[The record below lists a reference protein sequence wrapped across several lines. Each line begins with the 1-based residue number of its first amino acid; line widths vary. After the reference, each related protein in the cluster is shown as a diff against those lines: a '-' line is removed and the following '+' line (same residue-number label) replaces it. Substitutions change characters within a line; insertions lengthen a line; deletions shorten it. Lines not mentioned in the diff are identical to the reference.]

1 MKTNNLI
8 RKVVAMVALIGL
20 VSYGY
25 INFIN
30 ENPETK
36 AKTTPE
42 SSEQLEMKKED
53 GMLSEVKLIKKVIIK
68 IADAI
73 SFYSSK

>member
-30 ENPETK
+30 ENPEIK

-42 SSEQLEMKKED
+42 SSEQVEIKKED

-68 IADAI
+68 IADAV
-73 SFYSSK
+73 SFYSNK